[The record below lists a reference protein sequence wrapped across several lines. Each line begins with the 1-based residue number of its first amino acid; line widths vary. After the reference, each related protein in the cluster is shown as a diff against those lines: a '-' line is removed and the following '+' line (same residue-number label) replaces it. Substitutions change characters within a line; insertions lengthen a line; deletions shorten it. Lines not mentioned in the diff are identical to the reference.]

1 MPDNN
6 EEQFVQNRLLI
17 ASLLSAAAF
26 MGYFYF
32 YGTPPVAE
40 DGVVESPIVQQ
51 APAEPAEADPA
62 TAAASA
68 TDEPGTSAEAPND
81 AADAASNDGDPETP
95 AAARPTVAT
104 SERKIT
110 VDTGAYEV
118 VLTNRGAAVESWT
131 LHHYQDAKGGE
142 LDLVNGWGAGKFGAP
157 FSLRMPGGAPIE
169 GVDDAL
175 FTVNDGPDRR
185 QAPTEVR
192 FEWAQGG
199 QRVSK
204 VFRFEEN
211 GYVFEIESRVAQNGA
226 EQPHRIA
233 WPGGF
238 GDFEHKNNETFARNF
253 YFNAEDGLEDLDLE
267 DEEDGWATI
276 RGRFDYF
283 GIRDHYFAA
292 IFLPEENE
300 TEIAVDYAGVEVRPD
315 AEAEDTL
322 LYPALAVGGPGAN
335 RFRVFVGPK
344 DVDEL
349 QAVDPKLRE
358 AVDFG
363 FFGFIGEPLFL
374 MMRWIYVNW
383 VSNWGWAIV
392 ILTCFINL
400 ALFPLKW
407 KGSKSMKRMQQIQ
420 PLVKQ
425 INERYKGLGMTDPKK
440 QKQNEE
446 LMALYKKYDVNPA
459 GGCFPMLLQIPFF
472 FAFYTVLM
480 SAIEMRGADWLWV
493 SDLSQPET
501 LAIRILPVAMVAT
514 QFWMQS
520 LTPTPTV
527 DPAQAKM
534 MKFMPLFMGF
544 IFYQFQAGL
553 VLYWLTSNLVGVGQQ
568 VLLNKMPGEELE
580 IEKPRP
586 KGKKKK

>member
-1 MPDNN
+1 M
-6 EEQFVQNRLLI
+6 
-17 ASLLSAAAF
+17 SAVAA
-26 MGYFYF
+26 
-32 YGTPPVAE
+32 V
-40 DGVVESPIVQQ
+40 
-51 APAEPAEADPA
+51 
-62 TAAASA
+62 
-68 TDEPGTSAEAPND
+68 
-81 AADAASNDGDPETP
+81 
-95 AAARPTVAT
+95 
-104 SERKIT
+104 SERTIT
-110 VDTGAYEV
+110 VETGAYRV
-118 VLTNRGAAVESWT
+118 VFTNRGGAVKSWT
-131 LHHYQDAKGGE
+131 LHHYMDAEGGE
-142 LDLVNGWGAGKFGAP
+142 LDLVNDWGSEHFGAP
-157 FSLRMPGGAPIE
+157 FSLRSAGGGELE
-169 GVDDAL
+169 GVNSAL
-175 FTVNDGPDRR
+175 FAVNEGPDLRE
-185 QAPTEVR
+185 APTEVQ
-192 FEWAQGG
+192 FELVENGL
-199 QRVSK
+199 RVTK
-204 VFRFEEN
+204 TFRFETT
-211 GYVFEIESRVAQNGA
+211 GYVFELETRVARNGA
-226 EQPHRIA
+226 EQPHRVA

-238 GDFEHKNNETFARNF
+238 GDFQHKTNETFARNF
-253 YFNAEDGLEDLDLE
+253 FFTPEEGLEDVDLE

-276 RGRFDYF
+276 RGRYEYL

-292 IFLPEENE
+292 IFLPDENE
-300 TEIAVDYAGVEVRPD
+300 TELAFDTSGIEIRPD
-315 AEAEDTL
+315 PEVEDTL
-322 LYPALAVGGPGAN
+322 LYPAMAVGGPGAN

-363 FFGFIGEPLFL
+363 WFGFIGEPLFL
-374 MMRWIYVNW
+374 MMRWIHANW
-383 VSNWGWAIV
+383 VANWGWAIV
-392 ILTCFINL
+392 IITCFINL

-472 FAFYTVLM
+472 FAFYTVLTA
-480 SAIEMRGADWLWV
+480 AIEMRGADWLWV

-501 LAIRILPVAMVAT
+501 LAIRILPLAMIAT

-520 LTPTPTV
+520 LTPTPSV

-568 VLLNKMPGEELE
+568 VLLNKMPGEPLE

>member
-1 MPDNN
+1 MPEKN
-6 EEQFVQNRLLI
+6 EEQFVQSRLLV
-17 ASLLSAAAF
+17 ASLLSAAAI

-32 YGTPPVAE
+32 FAPPPGAPI
-40 DGVVESPIVQQ
+40 ESPIVQE
-51 APAEPAEADPA
+51 APAPETSAPAPTPA
-62 TAAASA
+62 APVAAEEETAAAPPE
-68 TDEPGTSAEAPND
+68 DEGAEAEV
-81 AADAASNDGDPETP
+81 AAVA
-95 AAARPTVAT
+95 AT
-104 SERKIT
+104 SERAIT
-110 VDTGAYEV
+110 VDTGAYRV
-118 VLTNRGAAVESWT
+118 VFTNRGAAVKSWT
-131 LHHYQDAKGGE
+131 LHHYMDAEGGE
-142 LDLVNGWGAGKFGAP
+142 LDLVNDWGAEEFGAP
-157 FSLRMPGGAPIE
+157 FSLRSPGGAVLE

-175 FTVNDGPDRR
+175 FAVNDGPDLRT
-185 QAPTEVR
+185 APTELR
-192 FEWAQGG
+192 FDLVQNGL
-199 QRVSK
+199 RVTK
-204 VFRFEEN
+204 TFRFEAS
-211 GYVFEIESRVAQNGA
+211 GYVFELETRVARSGA

-238 GDFEHKNNETFARNF
+238 GDFQHKTNETFARNF
-253 YFNAEDGLEDLDLE
+253 FFTSEEGLEDVDLE
-267 DEEDGWATI
+267 NEEDGWATI
-276 RGRFDYF
+276 RGRYDYL

-300 TEIAVDYAGVEVRPD
+300 TELAFDSAGIEVRPD
-315 AEAEDTL
+315 AELEDTL
-322 LYPALAVGGPGAN
+322 LYPAMAIGGPGAN

-349 QAVDPKLRE
+349 QAVDPRLRE

-363 FFGFIGEPLFL
+363 WFGFIGEPLFL
-374 MMRWIYVNW
+374 MMRWIHANW
-383 VSNWGWAIV
+383 VANWGWAIV

-459 GGCFPMLLQIPFF
+459 GGCFPMMLQIPFF
-472 FAFYTVLM
+472 FAFYTVLTA
-480 SAIEMRGADWLWV
+480 AIEMRGADWLWV

-501 LAIRILPVAMVAT
+501 LAIRVLPLAMIAT

-520 LTPTPTV
+520 LTPTPSV

-568 VLLNKMPGEELE
+568 VLLNKMPGEPLE
-580 IEKPRP
+580 IEKVRP